1 MTNKPLNPE
10 GGQNLQESLAPKER
24 DFNKIFDEI
33 HNPVNIERRFQE
45 LSESALRQ
53 LEGLDDSQKVVVD
66 NFPGEGNAYTVAE
79 LKHLIATMRDKDNPL
94 TSGYDL
100 PIVVISTNPEE
111 YFKETQE
118 QTERSKQ
125 FALKQIEPYSDDQL
139 LTYVHPNRYISFE
152 TGKADYYQKTAKEL
166 RDWINS
172 MDYEDADQILSHM
185 GGIKI
190 VSDDPN
196 ISMDELEQRTIE
208 NEKVHQALIQD
219 VIDKINFD
227 IDLCQRIRTEIK
239 DLPDDAIISYPL
251 RDGSQSPE
259 FSVRMLKARLGL
271 SKNKE

>member
-1 MTNKPLNPE
+1 MTENRENPDGVNPE
-10 GGQNLQESLAPKER
+10 ESLAPKDR
-24 DFNKIFDEI
+24 DFNKIFDEL
-33 HNPVNIERRFQE
+33 HSPANIERRFQE
-45 LSESALRQ
+45 LSESALSQ
-53 LEGLDDSQKVVVD
+53 LEGLDDLQKVVVD
-66 NFPGEGNAYTVAE
+66 NFPGEGRAYTVAE

-100 PIVVISTNPEE
+100 PIIVISTDPEE
-111 YFKETQE
+111 YFREIQE
-118 QTERSKQ
+118 QTESRKQ

-166 RDWINS
+166 RDWING

-196 ISMDELEQRTIE
+196 ISMDALEQRTVD
-208 NEKVHQALIQD
+208 NEKIHQALIQD

-227 IDLCQRIRTEIK
+227 IDLCQRIRVEIK
-239 DLPDDAIISYPL
+239 DLPDDAVISYPL
-251 RDGSQSPE
+251 PDGSQSPE
-259 FSVRMLKARLGL
+259 FSVRLLKTRLGMK
-271 SKNKE
+271 SE